1 MKRQLSF
8 SSKSSATRITRPLVF
23 YFSIPFSIFFLSF
36 VIIWVNKTAPPN
48 SLPVQQ
54 TSRCLRFNTTSS
66 PVSSLIAAV
75 VPPVPSSAETN
86 LTTGNSNSN
95 ISVVTSDDSL
105 PPKDST
111 LKLAANPL
119 SAPENASSFSGTNS
133 LVSGMQRKENETDD
147 DEQDRRGGELDGNEL
162 KTEEQS
168 AAAVAVEQNITPW
181 NKSEE
186 QNAALMNGVKGKN
199 VPLTNETEEQNAAL
213 SEKQI
218 ERSGGLLV
226 EEDMS
231 ITKLGGSCDYSTKGR
246 WITDNNSYPLY
257 TYRSCPFIEKGF
269 NCEGNGRLDTDFMK
283 WRWQPEDCG
292 IPRFNARKMLELM
305 RGKRLVFV
313 GDSLNR
319 NQCQSMVCMLMGAI
333 RGLRVTKGK
342 RGYTFTFVD
351 YKCTVEFYTSP
362 FLVDKG
368 IARVGQKQVQTLQI
382 DAIDRASSRWR
393 GADILIFDT
402 GHWWNDHKTNAGM
415 NFYQEGGKIHPH
427 LDVSTALRKA
437 MMTWGSWVD
446 KNINPRKT
454 RVFFRSLSP
463 THFRGGQWNTGGS
476 CTEATEPLL
485 ELLRIADE
493 RNIIAEQVVKQMKT
507 RVTLLNITGLSEYRV
522 DGHPSVY
529 GNSYASGVQDCSHWC
544 LPGVPDMWNELL
556 YFHLLQ

>member
-48 SLPVQQ
+48 SLPVQE

-66 PVSSLIAAV
+66 PVSSFIAAV

-95 ISVVTSDDSL
+95 ISAVTSDDSL

-147 DEQDRRGGELDGNEL
+147 DEQDRGGGELDGNEL

-186 QNAALMNGVKGKN
+186 QNAALTNGVKGKN

-246 WITDNNSYPLY
+246 WIKDNNSYPLY
-257 TYRSCPFIEKGF
+257 TYRSCSFIEKGF

-368 IARVGQKQVQTLQI
+368 IARVGQRQVQTLQI

>member
-1 MKRQLSF
+1 
-8 SSKSSATRITRPLVF
+8 
-23 YFSIPFSIFFLSF
+23 
-36 VIIWVNKTAPPN
+36 
-48 SLPVQQ
+48 
-54 TSRCLRFNTTSS
+54 
-66 PVSSLIAAV
+66 
-75 VPPVPSSAETN
+75 
-86 LTTGNSNSN
+86 
-95 ISVVTSDDSL
+95 
-105 PPKDST
+105 
-111 LKLAANPL
+111 
-119 SAPENASSFSGTNS
+119 
-133 LVSGMQRKENETDD
+133 
-147 DEQDRRGGELDGNEL
+147 
-162 KTEEQS
+162 
-168 AAAVAVEQNITPW
+168 
-181 NKSEE
+181 
-186 QNAALMNGVKGKN
+186 
-199 VPLTNETEEQNAAL
+199 
-213 SEKQI
+213 
-218 ERSGGLLV
+218 
-226 EEDMS
+226 MS

-246 WITDNNSYPLY
+246 WIKDNNSYPLY
-257 TYRSCPFIEKGF
+257 TYRSCSFIEKGF

-368 IARVGQKQVQTLQI
+368 IARVGQRQVQTLQI

>member
-95 ISVVTSDDSL
+95 ISAVTSDDSL

-186 QNAALMNGVKGKN
+186 QNAALTNGVKGKN

-246 WITDNNSYPLY
+246 WIKDNNSYPLY
-257 TYRSCPFIEKGF
+257 TYRSCLFIEKGF